1 MTAHSIELVRRPEA
15 RTESVEDLVAAVLRG
30 EVRIPVFQRGLEW
43 QTHHVLELFDS
54 IYRGFPIGSL
64 LLRRAPAAAGPV
76 HIGPV
81 TVFGTETRTALWVI
95 DGQQRLT
102 SLVVGLGRPQTLP
115 TTPDDPFIVYFDP
128 VEQQFHAP
136 PRSGNLASSWVPV
149 PQLLDGARLTEWVFA
164 WSHGRDDELR
174 RVVFEA
180 GRRLREYRVPLYV
193 IESGDEDAVRAIF
206 HRVNTAGKPLKW
218 ATVHDALYGHKS
230 GPPSTL
236 RALASQLEELG
247 MGTLDEET
255 QLLPCL
261 VAMRGLDVT
270 RPLGE
275 HLQRD
280 PTVLDGAVAQA
291 LPVLRRVLGFLRV
304 DAEIPHLRLLPSS
317 APLVVLARL
326 FMLHPEPN
334 ERCTTLLVRWVWRW
348 FLSMDVDERT
358 VKRRGVA
365 DIDGDPEASVQR
377 LLELVRHDEP
387 FVNFIAPVVFDAR
400 AAQSRLAL
408 LGMAS
413 RKPRR
418 LGVTA
423 MADTSEDT
431 SEIDVAELI
440 RQADLAA
447 FRPLFPPNGGLT
459 SNPSNRL
466 LLPGTGAALDELRSF
481 IRAHG
486 VDHPVLTSHLI
497 RPIAARAILKD
508 DLVTALHDRRD
519 ALNAEVDDLGERL
532 AEWGR
537 SDRPSLDY
545 LLAQAASE

>member
-1 MTAHSIELVRRPEA
+1 MTAHPIELVRRPEA

-43 QTHHVLELFDS
+43 QTRHVLELFDS
-54 IYRGFPIGSL
+54 VYRGFPIGSL
-64 LLRRAPAAAGPV
+64 LLRRAPAPAGPV

-81 TVFGTETRTALWVI
+81 AVFGTETRSALWVI

-102 SLVVGLGRPQTLP
+102 SLVAGLGRPEALP
-115 TTPDDPFIVYFDP
+115 ATPDDPFVVYFDAA
-128 VEQQFHAP
+128 EQQFHAP
-136 PRSGNLASSWVPV
+136 PRSGDLPSRWVPG

-174 RVVFEA
+174 RLVFEA

-193 IESGDEDAVRAIF
+193 IESDDEDAVRAIF
-206 HRVNTAGKPLKW
+206 HRVNTAGKPLSW
-218 ATVHDALYGHKS
+218 TTVHDALYGHKS

-236 RALASQLEELG
+236 PALASQLEALG

-280 PTVLDGAVAQA
+280 PTVLDGAVVEAV
-291 LPVLRRVLGFLRV
+291 PVLRRVLGFLRV
-304 DAEIPHLRLLPSS
+304 EAEIPHLRLLPSS

-326 FMLHPEPN
+326 FTLHPEPN
-334 ERCTTLLVRWVWRW
+334 ERVTTLLVRWIWRW
-348 FLSMDVDERT
+348 FLSRDVDERT
-358 VKRRGVA
+358 LKRRGIA
-365 DIDGDPEASVQR
+365 SIDGDLEASVQR
-377 LLELVRHDEP
+377 LLELVRGDRP
-387 FVNFIAPVVFDAR
+387 SLNFVTPNAFDAR
-400 AAQSRLAL
+400 ATQSRLAL

-418 LGVTA
+418 LGSPA
-423 MADTSEDT
+423 MPDM

-447 FRPLFPPNGGLT
+447 FRPLFPLSEGPE
-459 SNPSNRL
+459 NRL
-466 LLPGTGAALDELRSF
+466 LLPGSGVAFEELRSF
-481 IRAHG
+481 IRAYG
-486 VDHPVLTSHLI
+486 VDHPVLRSHLI
-497 RPIAARAILKD
+497 EPPAARAILED
-508 DLVTALHDRRD
+508 NMMG
-519 ALNAEVDDLGERL
+519 ALNHREGVLDGAVDELGDRL

-545 LLAQAASE
+545 LLAQAAGE

>member
-15 RTESVEDLVAAVLRG
+15 RTESVEDLVTAVLRG

-43 QTHHVLELFDS
+43 QIRHVLELFDS

-64 LLRRAPAAAGPV
+64 LLRRAPASAGPV

-81 TVFGTETRTALWVI
+81 AVFGTETKHALWVI

-102 SLVVGLGRPQTLP
+102 SLVAGLGRPQTLP
-115 TTPDDPFIVYFDP
+115 TTPDDPFVVYFDP
-128 VEQQFHAP
+128 VEQRFLSP
-136 PRSGNLASSWVPV
+136 PRSGDLPSRWVPV

-164 WSHGRDDELR
+164 WSHGREDELR

-180 GRRLREYRVPLYV
+180 GRRLREYRIPLYV
-193 IESGDEDAVRAIF
+193 IESDDEDAVRAIF
-206 HRVNTAGKPLKW
+206 HRVNTAGKPLSW
-218 ATVHDALYGHKS
+218 TTVHDALYGHKS

-236 RALASQLEELG
+236 PALASQLEELG
-247 MGTLDEET
+247 MGALDEET

-280 PTVLDGAVAQA
+280 PTVLDGAVAEA
-291 LPVLRRVLGFLRV
+291 VPVLRRVLGFLRV

-326 FMLHPEPN
+326 FTLHPEPN
-334 ERCTTLLVRWVWRW
+334 ERCTTLLLRWIWRW
-348 FLSMDVDERT
+348 FLSRDVDERT
-358 VKRRGVA
+358 LKRRGIEG
-365 DIDGDPEASVQR
+365 IDDDLEASVQR
-377 LLELVRHDEP
+377 LLELVSHDWP
-387 FVNFIAPVVFDAR
+387 SSGNFVTPDAFDAR

-418 LGVTA
+418 LGLTA
-423 MADTSEDT
+423 MTDT

-447 FRPLFPPNGGLT
+447 FRPLFPLRGGFT
-459 SNPSNRL
+459 SSPANRL
-466 LLPGTGAALDELRSF
+466 LLPGTGAAFEDLRSF
-481 IRAHG
+481 IRAQG

-497 RPIAARAILKD
+497 RPLAAQAILED
-508 DLVTALHDRRD
+508 DISTALFDRD
-519 ALNAEVDDLGERL
+519 SALMGAVDDLGTRL

-545 LLAQAASE
+545 LLAQAACE

>member
-1 MTAHSIELVRRPEA
+1 VTAHPIELVRRPEA

-30 EVRIPVFQRGLEW
+30 EVRVPVFQRGLEW
-43 QTHHVLELFDS
+43 QTTNVLELFDS

-64 LLRRAPAAAGPV
+64 LLRRAPATAGPV

-81 TVFGTETRTALWVI
+81 AVFGTESRSALWVI

-102 SLVVGLGRPQTLP
+102 SLVAGLGRPTALP
-115 TTPDDPFIVYFDP
+115 TTPDDPFVVYFDP

-136 PRSGNLASSWVPV
+136 PRSGDLPSSWVPA

-164 WSHGRDDELR
+164 WSHGREDELR

-193 IESGDEDAVRAIF
+193 IESDDEDAVRAIF
-206 HRVNTAGKPLKW
+206 HRVNTAGKPLSW
-218 ATVHDALYGHKS
+218 TTVHDALYGHKS

-236 RALASQLEELG
+236 PALASQLEELG

-261 VAMRGLDVT
+261 VAMRGLDAT
-270 RPLGE
+270 RPFGE

-280 PTVLDGAVAQA
+280 PTILEGAAAQA

-304 DAEIPHLRLLPSS
+304 EAEIPHLRLLPSS

-326 FMLHPEPN
+326 LTLHPEPN
-334 ERCTTLLVRWVWRW
+334 ERCTTLLVRWVWRCL
-348 FLSMDVDERT
+348 LSRDTDERT
-358 VKRRGVA
+358 LKRRGISG
-365 DIDGDPEASVQR
+365 IDDDLEASVQR
-377 LLELVRHDEP
+377 LLDLVSSGWQC
-387 FVNFIAPVVFDAR
+387 FAAPNTFEAR
-400 AAQSRLAL
+400 AAQSRLAM

-413 RKPRR
+413 CKPKR
-418 LGVTA
+418 LETTA
-423 MADTSEDT
+423 TGDAN
-431 SEIDVAELI
+431 EIDVAELI
-440 RQADLAA
+440 RQAELAA
-447 FRPLFPPNGGLT
+447 FRPLFPLSGGLT
-459 SNPSNRL
+459 SIPANRL
-466 LLPGTGAALDELRSF
+466 LLPGSGAALPELRSF

-486 VDHPVLTSHLI
+486 VDHPILRSHLI
-497 RPIAARAILKD
+497 EPDVAQAILD
-508 DLVTALHDRRD
+508 DDMVA
-519 ALNAEVDDLGERL
+519 ALNNRMERVDWAVEMLGARL

-545 LLAQAASE
+545 LLAQAAGE

>member
-1 MTAHSIELVRRPEA
+1 MRTHSIELVRRPEA
-15 RTESVEDLVAAVLRG
+15 RTESVEDLVGAVLRG

-43 QTHHVLELFDS
+43 QTRHVLELFDS

-64 LLRRAPAAAGPV
+64 LLRRAPATAGPV

-81 TVFGTETRTALWVI
+81 AVFGTETRSALWVI

-102 SLVVGLGRPQTLP
+102 SLVAGLGRPKTLP
-115 TTPDDPFIVYFDP
+115 TTPDDPFVVYFDP

-136 PRSGNLASSWVPV
+136 PRSGDLPSSWVPA
-149 PQLLDGARLTEWVFA
+149 PQLLDGAKLTEWVFA
-164 WSHGRDDELR
+164 WNHGRDDELR
-174 RVVFEA
+174 RLVFEA

-193 IESGDEDAVRAIF
+193 IESDDEDAVRAIF
-206 HRVNTAGKPLKW
+206 HRVNTAGKPLSW
-218 ATVHDALYGHKS
+218 TTVHDALYGHKS

-236 RALASQLEELG
+236 PALASQLEELG

-255 QLLPCL
+255 ELLPCL
-261 VAMRGLDVT
+261 VAMRGQDVT

-280 PTVLDGAVAQA
+280 PRVLDGAAAEAV
-291 LPVLRRVLGFLRV
+291 PVLRRVLGFLRV

-326 FMLHPEPN
+326 FTLHPEPN
-334 ERCTTLLVRWVWRW
+334 ERVTTLLVRWIWRW
-348 FLSMDVDERT
+348 FLSRDVDERT
-358 VKRRGVA
+358 LKRRGIA
-365 DIDGDPEASVQR
+365 SIDGDLEASVQR
-377 LLELVRHDEP
+377 LLGLVGDGP
-387 FVNFIAPVVFDAR
+387 TVANFLAPNVFDAR
-400 AAQSRLAL
+400 AARSRLAL

-418 LGVTA
+418 LGLPVMT
-423 MADTSEDT
+423 DT

-447 FRPLFPPNGGLT
+447 FRPLFPLT
-459 SNPSNRL
+459 GDITSRPENRL
-466 LLPGTGAALDELRSF
+466 LLPGSGAASEELRSF

-486 VDHPVLTSHLI
+486 VDHPVLKSHLI
-497 RPIAARAILKD
+497 GPHAAQAILEYELKE
-508 DLVTALHDRRD
+508 ALYDRGS
-519 ALNAEVDDLGERL
+519 ALNEAVDLLGDRL

-537 SDRPSLDY
+537 TDRPSLDY
-545 LLAQAASE
+545 LLAQAAGE

>member
-1 MTAHSIELVRRPEA
+1 MTAHPIELVRRPEA
-15 RTESVEDLVAAVLRG
+15 RTESVEDLISAVLRG
-30 EVRIPVFQRGLEW
+30 EVRVPVFQRGLEW
-43 QTHHVLELFDS
+43 QTRHVLELFDS

-64 LLRRAPAAAGPV
+64 LLRRAPATAGPV

-81 TVFGTETRTALWVI
+81 AVFGTETRSALWVI

-102 SLVVGLGRPQTLP
+102 SLVAGLGRPKTLP
-115 TTPDDPFIVYFDP
+115 TTPDDPFVVYFDP

-136 PRSGNLASSWVPV
+136 PRSGDLPSSWVPA
-149 PQLLDGARLTEWVFA
+149 PQLLDGGKLTEWVFA
-164 WSHGRDDELR
+164 WNHGRDDELR
-174 RVVFEA
+174 RLVFEA

-193 IESGDEDAVRAIF
+193 IESDDEDAVRAIF
-206 HRVNTAGKPLKW
+206 HRVNTAGKPLSW
-218 ATVHDALYGHKS
+218 TTVHDALYGHKS

-236 RALASQLEELG
+236 PALASQLEELG

-280 PTVLDGAVAQA
+280 PTVLDGAVAEA
-291 LPVLRRVLGFLRV
+291 VPVLRRVLGFLRV

-326 FMLHPEPN
+326 FTRHPEPN
-334 ERCTTLLVRWVWRW
+334 ERVTTLLVRWVWRW
-348 FLSMDVDERT
+348 FLSRDTGDHIVDERT
-358 VKRRGVA
+358 LKRRGIA
-365 DIDGDPEASVQR
+365 GIDDDLEASVQR
-377 LLELVRHDEP
+377 LLELVRHNRAAN
-387 FVNFIAPVVFDAR
+387 FVAINAFDAR

-413 RKPRR
+413 HKPRR
-418 LGVTA
+418 LGLTA
-423 MADTSEDT
+423 ATDT

-440 RQADLAA
+440 QQADLAA
-447 FRPLFPPNGGLT
+447 FRPLFPLSGDFT
-459 SNPSNRL
+459 SIPANRL
-466 LLPGTGAALDELRSF
+466 LLPGSGAAFEELRSF

-497 RPIAARAILKD
+497 RPPAAQAILD
-508 DLVTALHDRRD
+508 DDMVA
-519 ALNAEVDDLGERL
+519 ALNDRLEAVMGAVDELGERL
-532 AEWGR
+532 AEWRR

-545 LLAQAASE
+545 LLAQAAGE

>member
-15 RTESVEDLVAAVLRG
+15 RTESIEDLVAEVLRG

-43 QTHHVLELFDS
+43 QTRHVLELFDS

-64 LLRRAPAAAGPV
+64 LLRRAPATAGPV

-81 TVFGTETRTALWVI
+81 AVFGTETRNALWVI

-102 SLVVGLGRPQTLP
+102 SLVAGLGRPQTLP
-115 TTPDDPFIVYFDP
+115 TTPDDPFVVYFDP

-136 PRSGNLASSWVPV
+136 PRRGDLPSSWVPV

-174 RVVFEA
+174 RIVFEA

-193 IESGDEDAVRAIF
+193 IESDDEDAVRAIF
-206 HRVNTAGKPLKW
+206 HRVNTAGKPLSW
-218 ATVHDALYGHKS
+218 TTVHDALYGHRS

-236 RALASQLEELG
+236 AALASQLEALG
-247 MGTLDEET
+247 MGALDEEA
-255 QLLPCL
+255 LLPCL
-261 VAMRGLDVT
+261 MAMRGLDVT
-270 RPLGE
+270 RPLEE

-280 PTVLDGAVAQA
+280 PTVLDGAVAEA
-291 LPVLRRVLGFLRV
+291 VPVLRRVLGFLRV
-304 DAEIPHLRLLPSS
+304 EAEIPHLRLLPGS

-326 FMLHPEPN
+326 FTLHPEPN

-348 FLSMDVDERT
+348 FLSRDVDECT
-358 VKRRGVA
+358 SKRRSIEG
-365 DIDGDPEASVQR
+365 IDGDLEASVQR
-377 LLELVRHDEP
+377 LLALVRSDRP
-387 FVNFIAPVVFDAR
+387 SLDFVAPAAFDAR

-418 LGVTA
+418 VDLTA
-423 MADTSEDT
+423 KSDS
-431 SEIDVAELI
+431 SEIDMAELI
-440 RQADLAA
+440 RKADLAA
-447 FRPLFPPNGGLT
+447 FRPLFPLSGGLT
-459 SNPSNRL
+459 SRTENRL
-466 LLPGTGAALDELRSF
+466 LLPGSGAAFEELRSF

-497 RPIAARAILKD
+497 GPRAAQAILED
-508 DLVTALHDRRD
+508 DMVTALQERAD
-519 ALNAEVDDLGERL
+519 ALGGAVDELGARL

-537 SDRPSLDY
+537 SDRPSLAY
-545 LLAQAASE
+545 LLAQAAGA

>member
-43 QTHHVLELFDS
+43 QTRHVLELFDS

-64 LLRRAPAAAGPV
+64 LLRRAPAAAGPL

-81 TVFGTETRTALWVI
+81 AVFGTETRHALWVI

-102 SLVVGLGRPQTLP
+102 SLVAGLGRPQMLP
-115 TTPDDPFIVYFDP
+115 ATPDDPFVVYFDP
-128 VEQQFHAP
+128 VEQRFHAP
-136 PRSGNLASSWVPV
+136 PRSGDLPSRWVPV

-164 WSHGRDDELR
+164 WSHGREDELR
-174 RVVFEA
+174 RLVFEA

-193 IESGDEDAVRAIF
+193 IESDDEDAVRAIF

-218 ATVHDALYGHKS
+218 PTVHDALYGHKS

-236 RALASQLEELG
+236 PALASQLEELG
-247 MGTLDEET
+247 MGALDEET

-270 RPLGE
+270 RPFGE
-275 HLQRD
+275 HVQRD
-280 PTVLDGAVAQA
+280 PTVLDGAVAEA
-291 LPVLRRVLGFLRV
+291 VPVLRRVLGFLRV
-304 DAEIPHLRLLPSS
+304 AAEIPHLRLLPSS

-326 FMLHPEPN
+326 FTLHPEPN
-334 ERCTTLLVRWVWRW
+334 GRCTALLVRWVWRW

-358 VKRRGVA
+358 LKRRGIQG
-365 DIDGDPEASVQR
+365 IDDDLEASVQR
-377 LLELVRHDEP
+377 LLELVRRDSP
-387 FVNFIAPVVFDAR
+387 TNFVATSAFDAR
-400 AAQSRLAL
+400 AAQSRLTL

-418 LGVTA
+418 LEVTA
-423 MADTSEDT
+423 MTDT

-440 RQADLAA
+440 QQADLAA
-447 FRPLFPPNGGLT
+447 FRPLFPLSGGIT
-459 SNPSNRL
+459 SIPANRV
-466 LLPGTGAALDELRSF
+466 LLPGSGAAFEELRSF
-481 IRAHG
+481 IRAWG
-486 VDHPVLTSHLI
+486 VDHPVLTAHLI
-497 RPIAARAILKD
+497 RPRAAQAILED
-508 DLVTALHDRRD
+508 DMVTALTERD
-519 ALNAEVDDLGERL
+519 FALDDAVEDMAARL

-545 LLAQAASE
+545 LLAQAAGE

>member
-1 MTAHSIELVRRPEA
+1 MRTPPIELVRRPEA
-15 RTESVEDLVAAVLRG
+15 RTESVEDLVSAVLRG

-43 QTHHVLELFDS
+43 QTRHVLELFDS
-54 IYRGFPIGSL
+54 LYRGFPIGSL
-64 LLRRAPAAAGPV
+64 LLRRAPATAGPM

-81 TVFGTETRTALWVI
+81 AVFGTETRNALWVI

-102 SLVVGLGRPQTLP
+102 SMVAGLGRPKTLP
-115 TTPDDPFIVYFDP
+115 TTPDDPFVVYFDP
-128 VEQQFHAP
+128 AVQQFHAP
-136 PRSGNLASSWVPV
+136 PRSGDLPDTWVPV
-149 PQLLDGARLTEWVFA
+149 PQLLDGAVLTEWVFA
-164 WSHGRDDELR
+164 WDHGRDDELR
-174 RVVFEA
+174 RLVFEA

-193 IESGDEDAVRAIF
+193 IESDDEDAVRAIF
-206 HRVNTAGKPLKW
+206 HRVNTAGKPLSW
-218 ATVHDALYGHKS
+218 TSVHDALYGHKS

-236 RALASQLEELG
+236 PALASQLEDLG

-280 PTVLDGAVAQA
+280 STVLDGATADAV
-291 LPVLRRVLGFLRV
+291 PVLRRVLGFLRV
-304 DAEIPHLRLLPSS
+304 EAEIPHLRLLPNS

-326 FMLHPEPN
+326 FTLHPEPN
-334 ERCTTLLVRWVWRW
+334 ERVTTLLVRWVWRW
-348 FLSMDVDERT
+348 FLSRDVDERT
-358 VKRRGVA
+358 LERRGVEG
-365 DIDGDPEASVQR
+365 IDDDLEASVQR
-377 LLELVRHDEP
+377 LLELVRHDSP
-387 FVNFIAPVVFDAR
+387 TNFATVAAFDAR

-418 LGVTA
+418 LGPPA
-423 MADTSEDT
+423 MSDMN
-431 SEIDVAELI
+431 EIDVAELI

-447 FRPLFPPNGGLT
+447 FRPLVPLSGGFT
-459 SNPSNRL
+459 SSPANRL
-466 LLPGTGAALDELRSF
+466 LLPGSGAAFEELRSF
-481 IRAHG
+481 IRAYG

-497 RPIAARAILKD
+497 RPPAARAILDD
-508 DLVTALHDRRD
+508 DLGAALVDREST
-519 ALNAEVDDLGERL
+519 LMGEVDRLGERL
-532 AEWGR
+532 AEWRR

-545 LLAQAASE
+545 LLAQAAGE

>member
-64 LLRRAPAAAGPV
+64 LLRRAPATAGPV
-76 HIGPV
+76 QIGPV
-81 TVFGTETRTALWVI
+81 AVFGTETRNALWVI

-102 SLVVGLGRPQTLP
+102 SLVAGLGRPQTLP
-115 TTPDDPFIVYFDP
+115 TTPDDPFVVYFDP

-136 PRSGNLASSWVPV
+136 PRSGDLPSSWVPA

-164 WSHGRDDELR
+164 WSHGREDELR

-193 IESGDEDAVRAIF
+193 IESDDEDAVRAIF

-218 ATVHDALYGHKS
+218 TIVYDALYGHKS

-236 RALASQLEELG
+236 SALADQLEELG
-247 MGTLDEET
+247 MGALDEET

-280 PTVLDGAVAQA
+280 PTALDGAAAEAVA
-291 LPVLRRVLGFLRV
+291 VLRRVLGFLRV

-317 APLVVLARL
+317 APLVVLAR
-326 FMLHPEPN
+326 FFTLHPEPN

-348 FLSMDVDERT
+348 FLLKDSKDMDERT
-358 VKRRGVA
+358 LKRRGVA
-365 DIDGDPEASVQR
+365 GIDDDPEASMQR
-377 LLELVRHDEP
+377 LLELVHGGP
-387 FVNFIAPVVFDAR
+387 SLNFVVANTFDAR

-418 LGVTA
+418 LGLTA
-423 MADTSEDT
+423 MADT

-447 FRPLFPPNGGLT
+447 FRPLLPLSGDFT
-459 SNPSNRL
+459 SGPENRL
-466 LLPGTGAALDELRSF
+466 LLPGSGAAFEELRSF
-481 IRAHG
+481 IRTHG

-497 RPIAARAILKD
+497 RPRAAQAILED
-508 DLVTALHDRRD
+508 DIGIALHDRAD
-519 ALNAEVDDLGERL
+519 AIGGSVDDLEERL
-532 AEWGR
+532 AEWDR

-545 LLAQAASE
+545 LLAQAAGE